1 MVVRLSVSILR
12 RSDIREQEAPNTTA
26 ISIHAPAK
34 GATTRHS
41 AFSIAVT
48 DFNPRSREGSDF
60 NAQCCQHSGNN
71 FNPRSREGSDSPY
84 PLHHHFSAI
93 SIHAPAKGATLFCA
107 VSPLLDVFQST
118 LPRRERRDEKSRH
131 ESSYAFQ
138 STLPRRE
145 RLSVGFFQL
154 VLHNFNPRSR
164 EGSDPS
170 ATCCRWM
177 SRNFNPRSREGSDH
191 DGRRAR
197 QSVPISIHAPAKG
210 ATHRFK

>member
-1 MVVRLSVSILR
+1 M
-12 RSDIREQEAPNTTA
+12 
-26 ISIHAPAK
+26 
-34 GATTRHS
+34 
-41 AFSIAVT
+41 
-48 DFNPRSREGSDF
+48 
-60 NAQCCQHSGNN
+60 
-71 FNPRSREGSDSPY
+71 
-84 PLHHHFSAI
+84 
-93 SIHAPAKGATLFCA
+93 FCA

-177 SRNFNPRSREGSDH
+177 SRNFNPRSREGSDPGNVAAVLA
-191 DGRRAR
+191 DRGFQSTLPRRERRRADKLR
-197 QSVPISIHAPAKG
+197 CLHRDFNPRSREGSDSEHEGWAIITEISIHAPAKG
-210 ATHRFK
+210 ATLWYYQYKAISSISIHAPAKGATFIHCWVLLSRLISIHAPAKGATTSP